1 MIKFK
6 VGAARFRVQTLM
18 CAVAWEKSSSNGR
31 TPASTAKS
39 KLGSKQSSQT
49 IYRCGNQRGCQRF
62 QCWRDMQGFGGTDD
76 VSDHSEKKA
85 CRGLS
90 RVRRAPEQSR
100 EKGLRTGSILS
111 SSRVNYFFAKKSKR
125 LSKQPIDVC
134 VSWRHDTS
142 IYPVKVDR
150 VCAKM

>member
-18 CAVAWEKSSSNGR
+18 CAMAWEKSSSNGR

-100 EKGLRTGSILS
+100 EKGLRT
-111 SSRVNYFFAKKSKR
+111 R
-125 LSKQPIDVC
+125 LEITCKEKEA
-134 VSWRHDTS
+134 T
-142 IYPVKVDR
+142 
-150 VCAKM
+150 